1 MASKVD
7 STLQEQIDAAKR
19 DDSHL
24 PIPVIV
30 TVEPGTDLAILGK
43 SGLHIERTIESISA
57 ICGTIEAEQVEAVAK
72 LDQVSL
78 IEYDGQVQ
86 AV

>member
-1 MASKVD
+1 MTSKVD

-19 DDSHL
+19 DESHRA
-24 PIPVIV
+24 IPVIV
-30 TVEPGTDLAILGK
+30 TVAQGTDPSILGQ
-43 SGLHIERTIESISA
+43 SGLQIQRAVESISA
-57 ICGTIEAEQVEAVAK
+57 ICGTIKAEQVEAVAK

-78 IEYDGQVQ
+78 IEYDGQTH